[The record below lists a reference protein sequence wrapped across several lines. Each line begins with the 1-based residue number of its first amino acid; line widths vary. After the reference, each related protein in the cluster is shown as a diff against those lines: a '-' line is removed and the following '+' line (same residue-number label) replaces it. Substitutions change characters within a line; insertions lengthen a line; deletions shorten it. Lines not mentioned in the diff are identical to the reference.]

1 MKSSHSESQ
10 SKRVGWPLTRQSG
23 SGCLSLFLALGA
35 LVAVCAPAHAANLA
49 APPSLK
55 TVEVPEPPNLAEF
68 VKSRQAAIVLGK
80 ALFWDVKVGSDGVQ
94 ACATCHFHAG
104 ADNRAKNS
112 LHPGPAAPGDA
123 SFKLTGPNGLLTADM
138 FPLRKMSNPDDH
150 FSVVSDANDIVGSQG
165 IHKTDF
171 VKLAKKGEVGKA
183 VYDSVFS
190 VGGLDVRRV
199 TGRNAPSAINAV
211 FNFANFW
218 DGRANNIFNGSSP
231 FGDAD
236 PDAGV
241 YVTDPATGNLV
252 KVRVR
257 IPMAS
262 LASQAVGPPGSDVE
276 MAYHGRTFST
286 IARKLMA
293 KTGNKLRNLVPLSGQ
308 NVHPKDSVLGTLA
321 KSTIKKGQVV
331 LKQGLRT
338 TYADLIMATFQDK
351 YWNSSKTVTLDADTY
366 TQMEANFPLFFGLA
380 IQLYEATLVSDDSPY
395 DRFQD
400 CIAGL
405 PSCDDNALSASAKQG
420 LNIFL
425 DQNEQGSKGGIG
437 GSCVNCHGTSTFTNA
452 SVMHLGST
460 NFDTSLPEALLEL
473 MTMGDQLGSF
483 YDAGYYDIGVRPI
496 DEDLGRGG
504 TDPYGYPLSFTDRS
518 LLLTSGSFSFPALQS
533 VDPNQPVFNPFLP
546 CAQPGFPPTCP
557 SVIRSATKGSF
568 KVPTLRNV
576 ELTGP
581 YFHNGGQATL
591 RQVVDFYT
599 RGGDFPE
606 ANISTLDPDIG
617 FIFGLAGNAAAK
629 KQVVDFLLSLTDERV
644 RWEKAPF
651 DHPALPLPNGAVGD
665 TLQVTPCGKP
675 AVACD
680 ATETLPAVGAG
691 GLAEVTGKPIGTFL
705 DLDPQQP

>member
-1 MKSSHSESQ
+1 MKVSDFERPPSEA
-10 SKRVGWPLTRQSG
+10 RWLRL
-23 SGCLSLFLALGA
+23 CLAFGA
-35 LVAVCAPAHAANLA
+35 LVAVLAPVQAANLA

-55 TVEVPEPPNLAEF
+55 TVQVPEPPNLAEF
-68 VKSRQAAIVLGK
+68 VKSKQAAIVLGK

-94 ACATCHFHAG
+94 ACASCHFHAG
-104 ADNRAKNS
+104 ADNRAKNT
-112 LHPGPAAPGDA
+112 LNPGASVAGD
-123 SFKLTGPNGLLTADM
+123 SGFRLTGPNGLLTATM
-138 FPLRKMSNPDDH
+138 FPLHKLSNPDDR
-150 FSVVSDANDIVGSQG
+150 FSVVSDANDVVGSQG

-171 VKLAKKGEVGKA
+171 VKLAKKGEVGTPIYDD
-183 VYDSVFS
+183 VYN
-190 VGGLDVRRV
+190 VGGYDVRRV

-241 YVTDPATGNLV
+241 YVTDPANGNLV

-308 NVHPKDSVLGTLA
+308 KVHPQDSMLGSLSN
-321 KSTIKKGQVV
+321 STITKGQVS
-331 LKQGLRT
+331 LKPGLRT
-338 TYADLIMATFQDK
+338 TYSALIMAAFQDK
-351 YWNSSKTVTLDADTY
+351 FWNSGKTVTLDTDTY
-366 TQMEANFPLFFGLA
+366 TQMEANFSLFFGLA

-425 DQNEQGSKGGIG
+425 DQNEQGSRGGIG
-437 GSCVNCHGTSTFTNA
+437 GSCINCHGTSTFTNA

-496 DEDLGRGG
+496 EEDPGRGG
-504 TDPYGYPLSFTDRS
+504 TDPFGYPLSFTDRS
-518 LLLTSGSFSFPALQS
+518 LLLASGSFNFPSLQS

-606 ANISTLDPDIG
+606 ANIATLDPDIG
-617 FIFGLAGNAAAK
+617 FIFGLAGNPAAK

-651 DHPALPLPNGAVGD
+651 DHPELPLPNGAVGD
-665 TLQVTPCGKP
+665 TLQVKACGKP

-680 ATETLPAVGAG
+680 ATSNLPAVGAG
-691 GLAEVTGKPIGTFL
+691 GLAAVTGKPIGTFL
-705 DLDPQQP
+705 NLDPHRP